1 MLDEKKLVRYY
12 RAAVRSNRNA
22 MLRDYLKVNI
32 HQQWNAFI
40 WMVEAIK
47 NSSLSGA
54 LIHGGIKTFLSG
66 IQKKLEEQKETF
78 YTFQVTQRMQ
88 PVVIHGSRRSKFT
101 HA

>member
-1 MLDEKKLVRYY
+1 
-12 RAAVRSNRNA
+12 
-22 MLRDYLKVNI
+22 
-32 HQQWNAFI
+32 
-40 WMVEAIK
+40 MVEAIK

-66 IQKKLEEQKETF
+66 IQKKLEEQNET

>member
-78 YTFQVTQRMQ
+78 
-88 PVVIHGSRRSKFT
+88 
-101 HA
+101 